1 MELIEDVNTFDG
13 KLDSKTIKESIEHLF
28 EMERVRSEE
37 RERVKKGN
45 LDHLYK
51 KAEEFGEDV
60 PVVLLAY
67 CAGRQQPPLIPLK
80 IRIEYRKWFKND
92 V

>member
-1 MELIEDVNTFDG
+1 MGLIEDVNTFDG
-13 KLDSKTIKESIEHLF
+13 KLDAKTIEDSIERLS

-37 RERVKKGN
+37 RERVKKDN

-67 CAGRQQPPLIPLK
+67 CVGIQQPPMIPLK
-80 IRIEYRKWFKND
+80 ICREYRKWLED
-92 V
+92 